1 MGFMA
6 LCGFKPDNVASNK
19 EETYRTTLLA
29 AIEQA
34 QKEAEEC
41 NFTTWEETMESVNGT
56 VREIHNVETANQ
68 ILDDAIT
75 QARDVGVDEHLV
87 LAIESIRP
95 GLLDENVRMY
105 ANSVP
110 SKTNAEKTLVAL
122 ESGRNLGKFA
132 IVAMLIAVILKI
144 ISWVINN
151 GGKTS
156 QDKDGDV
163 VGVNEHVT
171 EKASEARGKDK
182 TGKLSGF
189 HDAVLARL
197 YESQEK
203 SEGSDTDF
211 AKLLPIADKL
221 TAAMNAH
228 PGLVSLITAIDSK
241 GNKPLL
247 VSVFEEAIKG
257 GSDEAASAA
266 LINGLRNN
274 GVLAIFYNPK
284 TISALLKHP
293 KVKNLVGPNHRMP
306 TVSMWGQTRAALDRT
321 VGMIDLFNKTLTKPD
336 GTVINDLY
344 TTVDAFLK
352 DFILGGKVFEQPRM
366 SDAMYES
373 PFTQRM
379 SEPEWSEGY
388 MSLGNRVLTLAE
400 AGSIGK
406 AAMSPIYGEL
416 GKLPLAEMLDVI
428 GVFADEARTQNGKGR
443 FKDVIKVDTQWAK
456 RAKMRVED
464 YNKTIKRLKGD
475 EYRTVLAEFEQS
487 VSKMGLRPTD
497 NMRTVEGGASE
508 PFDLLS
514 DMAKCMRSLWETYA
528 MLQQCADKHN
538 NYSGLMR
545 NFAEASTK

>member
-6 LCGFKPDNVASNK
+6 LCGFKPATVASNK
-19 EETYRTTLLA
+19 EETYRTSLLA

-34 QKEAEEC
+34 QREAEEG

-68 ILDDAIT
+68 VLDDAIA

-87 LAIESIRP
+87 LAVESIRP
-95 GLLDENVRMY
+95 GLLDESVRQY

-151 GGKTS
+151 GGQTS

-163 VGVNEHVT
+163 VGVREHVT

-189 HDAVLARL
+189 HDEVLARL
-197 YESQEK
+197 YETQEK
-203 SEGSDTDF
+203 SGNSDTDF
-211 AKLLPIADKL
+211 AKLLPIGDKF
-221 TAAMNAH
+221 TAALNAH
-228 PGLVSLITAIDSK
+228 PGLGSLITAIDSK
-241 GNKPLL
+241 GGKPVL
-247 VSVFEEAIKG
+247 VSVCEEALKG
-257 GSDEAASAA
+257 GSDESASAA
-266 LINGLRNN
+266 FINSLRNN

-293 KVKNLVGPNHRMP
+293 KVKTLVGPNHRMP
-306 TVSMWGQTRAALDRT
+306 TVTMWGQTRAALDRT
-321 VGMIDLFNKTLTKPD
+321 VGMVDLFNKTLTKPD

-344 TTVDAFLK
+344 ATVDAFLK

-388 MSLGNRVLTLAE
+388 MALGNRVLTLAE

-406 AAMSPIYGEL
+406 AAMNPIYGEL
-416 GKLPLAEMLDVI
+416 GKLPLTEMLDVV
-428 GVFADEARTQNGKGR
+428 GVFADEARAQNGKGR

-456 RAKMRVED
+456 RAKSRVED

-497 NMRTVEGGASE
+497 NMRTVEGSASE

-545 NFAEASTK
+545 NFAEASSK